1 MDGKEAS
8 LRQKSILVRRALEC
22 GQQLLA
28 RLSHYRVYLTAEERA
43 KHRTA
48 TGDIDRQSKHTQ
60 KGQRFFL
67 FDGQDSSSSNN
78 EHNKY
83 APSLSP
89 SQVSR
94 DPDSMSIDEYPEEY
108 TMAFGFWSCFP
119 MLRRKA
125 KDNRIYIRHNSQS
138 TEPLKRNKDVV
149 DLELHIAMS
158 CGNISNIIIG
168 EMNPKHRTSHAS
180 SLSTNSNSRKSK
192 RFSTLSNEEM
202 DIIDQYFVEY
212 TGRLEYAICGPAV
225 ELLEDA
231 LSAAKAGEMSITGE
245 VYRLATNQRLSIG
258 FEKRN
263 RFYIVHN
270 KETDDHHNRRGV
282 PPSVN
287 SMRYHMGVANASTGY
302 LANLPV
308 ELKRQASQLNV
319 EPLVPRARNPE
330 YMDMYDNNNP
340 VYYKY
345 INRSTLYRLQH
356 SPDSNF
362 PAQFRDVTI
371 MFVSFG
377 KLNVATT
384 TGLAIVQ
391 KAFVCA
397 IDILVKY
404 EGMVQQFAVDDKGE
418 LLYAADALLLICMF
432 LLGPTLLAVF
442 GLPPLSHERE
452 AVFAAKAAV
461 ELRDAYRK
469 LDLPDFAIALS
480 TGMIFNAVLPP
491 RNPYRRDP
499 SICGDTIVMA
509 VRMLKFPFATKNVVC
524 DASTKHQIRG
534 LCDFEDKGE
543 NFVKGKIKP
552 IQIYSIERF
561 GHGGRP
567 KRISLQ
573 EKEEDSHTDFIGY
586 SSEMARATR
595 FIADWNEAQNHHVLV
610 ISGPSG
616 VGKSFF
622 CHALNRKI
630 TSTEDVFS
638 W

>member
-67 FDGQDSSSSNN
+67 FDGQDSSSSNQ
-78 EHNKY
+78 
-83 APSLSP
+83 ALSLSP

-94 DPDSMSIDEYPEEY
+94 APDTMSIDEYPEEY

-125 KDNRIYIRHNSQS
+125 KDNRIYIRHSSQS
-138 TEPLKRNKDVV
+138 AEPLKRNNDVV

-158 CGNISNIIIG
+158 CGNISNIVIG
-168 EMNPKHRTSHAS
+168 EMHPKHRTSHAS

-192 RFSTLSNEEM
+192 RFSTLSTEEM

-245 VYRLATNQRLSIG
+245 VYRLAQNQRLSLT

-270 KETDDHHNRRGV
+270 REMEDHYHHHNRRV
-282 PPSVN
+282 PSSVN
-287 SMRYHMGVANASTGY
+287 SMRYHMGVANANTGY
-302 LANLPV
+302 LANLPT
-308 ELKRQASQLNV
+308 ELKRQASQLNI

-330 YMDMYDNNNP
+330 YMDLYDSNNP

-377 KLNVATT
+377 KLNVATSN
-384 TGLAIVQ
+384 GLAIVQ

-397 IDILVKY
+397 IDLLVKY
-404 EGMVQQFAVDDKGE
+404 EGMVQQFAVDDKGKW
-418 LLYAADALLLICMF
+418 LWLYCEVSFSLTHIEY
-432 LLGPTLLAVF
+432 
-442 GLPPLSHERE
+442 LS
-452 AVFAAKAAV
+452 
-461 ELRDAYRK
+461 L
-469 LDLPDFAIALS
+469 
-480 TGMIFNAVLPP
+480 
-491 RNPYRRDP
+491 
-499 SICGDTIVMA
+499 
-509 VRMLKFPFATKNVVC
+509 
-524 DASTKHQIRG
+524 
-534 LCDFEDKGE
+534 
-543 NFVKGKIKP
+543 
-552 IQIYSIERF
+552 
-561 GHGGRP
+561 
-567 KRISLQ
+567 
-573 EKEEDSHTDFIGY
+573 
-586 SSEMARATR
+586 
-595 FIADWNEAQNHHVLV
+595 
-610 ISGPSG
+610 
-616 VGKSFF
+616 
-622 CHALNRKI
+622 
-630 TSTEDVFS
+630 
-638 W
+638 